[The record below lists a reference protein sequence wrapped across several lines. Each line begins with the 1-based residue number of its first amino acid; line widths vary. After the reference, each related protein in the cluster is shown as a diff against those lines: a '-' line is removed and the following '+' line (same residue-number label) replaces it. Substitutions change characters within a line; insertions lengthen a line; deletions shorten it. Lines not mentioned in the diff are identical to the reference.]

1 MAHRRVT
8 TLILICAI
16 AVGVDQ
22 FTKYL
27 IVKNFELSST
37 IDLIG
42 NLLRFTYIRNPNG
55 AFGFSFGPRIPLLP
69 IALLAICVL
78 LLAFYRTGSRSA
90 AGLAGLSL
98 ILGGALGNL
107 IDRIRFKEVIDFID
121 VGIGRFRWP
130 VFNVA
135 DSCVTLG
142 VILLV
147 MGSLFSRTAKASSSF
162 EQQDTQ

>member
-1 MAHRRVT
+1 MAHRRVM

-16 AVGVDQ
+16 SIVVDQ

-27 IVKNFELSST
+27 VVQNLEL
-37 IDLIG
+37 G
-42 NLLRFTYIRNPNG
+42 NSVNVLGNVIQFTFIRNPNA

-78 LLAFYRTGSRSA
+78 LLAFYRAGSGSRV
-90 AGLAGLSL
+90 GLVGLGL

-107 IDRIRFKEVIDFID
+107 VDRIRLREVIDFMDI
-121 VGIGRFRWP
+121 GIGRFRWP

-135 DSCVTLG
+135 DSCVTCG
-142 VILLV
+142 VVLLI
-147 MGSLFSRTAKASSSF
+147 MGTLFLRTAQAGSPV
-162 EQQDTQ
+162 EHQEIR